1 MVPLPL
7 LGPLHQLGS
16 LFVKV
21 AVPGYQQRVSRVV
34 AQHIGAHAM
43 QPAPQGALLA
53 SADHIGRH
61 QWTAPL
67 HTHPIGPGQ
76 AARAY

>member
-21 AVPGYQQRVSRVV
+21 AVSGNQQGVSRVV
-34 AQHIGAHAM
+34 AQHIGAHTM
-43 QPAPQGALLA
+43 QPAPQGALVV

-67 HTHPIGPGQ
+67 HARPIGLEQ